1 MKRFLIACCVV
12 LFMIATSFTN
22 TESSTAT
29 IKVTVSKRV
38 EIIDIITGLKV
49 CAGFQISQQK
59 IDIKDVI
66 LMLKIVTENKIGDNF
81 DNK

>member
-1 MKRFLIACCVV
+1 MKRLLIACCV

-22 TESSTAT
+22 TESSTAE

-49 CAGFQISQQK
+49 CAGFQLSQQK

-66 LMLKIVTENKIGDNF
+66 LMLRIVTENNIGDNF